1 MIDGTLLDATSVDMP
16 QSARNVVRRSMSEA
30 DRMVFDGVTLHAI
43 TYASANRRIKGYMA
57 LPPGGQ
63 SSYPAV
69 IFNRGGS
76 TERGALTPEG
86 AVMFACQYA
95 AWGFVCVASNY
106 RGLGGSEGE
115 TEEWGAGDVDDA
127 MNLLPLLDGL
137 GYVDP
142 ERIGLV
148 GGSRGGMMAL
158 MMLARTDRFRAAVT
172 FGAPTMIH
180 ACEPTAY
187 IRRTMQKHLPA
198 GSVEH
203 VEAERRSAV
212 LWADR
217 LSKTTPL
224 LVLHGTGDRRV
235 SPDHALQLGL
245 ALQHCQHPYKLI
257 MYDNADHVLAGR
269 RNESNADIRAWL
281 THYVMNR
288 GPLPRVGPHG
298 A

>member
-1 MIDGTLLDATSVDMP
+1 MIDGTLLDAVRIEMP
-16 QSARNVVRRSMSEA
+16 QSASNVVRRSMSDA
-30 DRMVFDGVTLHAI
+30 DRAAFDGVTLHAI
-43 TYASANRRIKGYMA
+43 TYASAGRRIKGFMA
-57 LPPGGQ
+57 LPAAGQ
-63 SSYPAV
+63 ASYPAI

-76 TERGALTPEG
+76 TERGALTAEG
-86 AVMFACQYA
+86 AVMFAGLYA

-106 RGLGGSEGE
+106 RGLGGSEGDA
-115 TEEWGAGDVDDA
+115 EEWGAGDVDDA
-127 MNLLPLLDGL
+127 MNLLPLLDSL
-137 GYVDP
+137 GYVDTD
-142 ERIGLV
+142 RIGLV

-158 MMLARTDRFRAAVT
+158 MMLTRTTRFRAAVT

-187 IRRTMQKHLPA
+187 IRKTMQRHLPA

-203 VEAERRSAV
+203 LEAERRSAV
-212 LWADR
+212 LWADK
-217 LSKTTPL
+217 LCKTTPL

-235 SPDHALQLGL
+235 APDHGLQLGL

-269 RNESNADIRAWL
+269 RNESNADIRDWL
-281 THYVMNR
+281 THYVTNKSA
-288 GPLPRVGPHG
+288 LPRVGPHG